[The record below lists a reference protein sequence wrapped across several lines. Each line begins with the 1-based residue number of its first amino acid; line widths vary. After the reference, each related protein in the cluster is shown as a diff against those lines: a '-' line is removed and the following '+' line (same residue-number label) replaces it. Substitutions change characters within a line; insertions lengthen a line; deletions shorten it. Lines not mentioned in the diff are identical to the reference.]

1 MSATSGPQFRRPPHA
16 LHTPIHAQA
25 CLRYSPLQHLQQL
38 FPALVLRVSMGAW
51 VCALRAVCA
60 SCPLHAMATLSP
72 ADCEFTVLNRALTV
86 LENSPRADAPAAMVR
101 MLRRCFNGLPRSL
114 NLHQYYS
121 ELKVPQDSHGLLA
134 GPLHL
139 ACFLACIQTLGSECT
154 TSKEG
159 VKAVIAA
166 GLDQAVWD
174 MFEYQLPPSV
184 LEEGCLLLGDMTLR
198 GMLYVPP
205 SDQFVKFLAIPQMMI
220 QGHLRRVCEMRVAGL
235 LAPLKVMHSITAKTS
250 LHCVLGTSTF
260 PKTWDL
266 LTEYQG
272 STTWSKWRWLLF

>member
-1 MSATSGPQFRRPPHA
+1 MRTAAAHLLAAAWRGMGVRPDARVGGDYCCMQPLYEECSQLIGRGLGA
-16 LHTPIHAQA
+16 Y
-25 CLRYSPLQHLQQL
+25 CRY
-38 FPALVLRVSMGAW
+38 VR
-51 VCALRAVCA
+51 
-60 SCPLHAMATLSP
+60 
-72 ADCEFTVLNRALTV
+72 DCEFTVLNRALTV